1 MTINTLYNTK
11 EDIRDREQAL
21 FWFINNIWAQ
31 GAIISDNYDN
41 ESYVAWTI
49 LKKEK
54 IPEYLQTLPTPE
66 NSTPEARKFYRKVTG
81 VIHTEDEL
89 LQTLHNSKKTD
100 QLIRLLT
107 IQKVELLF
115 CLLSEEEQKDW
126 LTSY

>member
-31 GAIISDNYDN
+31 GAIISDDYDN
-41 ESYVAWTI
+41 ETYVAWTI
-49 LKKEK
+49 LKKEE
-54 IPEYLQTLPTPE
+54 IPEHLQTMPTPE
-66 NSTPEARKFYRKVTG
+66 NSTPEARKFYRKVTA

-89 LQTLHNSKKTD
+89 LKILNNATTTD
-100 QLIRLLT
+100 KLIRLLS
-107 IQKVELLF
+107 IQHIEHLF

>member
-1 MTINTLYNTK
+1 M
-11 EDIRDREQAL
+11 
-21 FWFINNIWAQ
+21 
-31 GAIISDNYDN
+31 
-41 ESYVAWTI
+41 
-49 LKKEK
+49 EK
-54 IPEYLQTLPTPE
+54 ITEYLQTLPTPE
-66 NSTPEARKFYRKVTG
+66 NSTPEARTFYRKVTG
-81 VIHTEDEL
+81 IIHTEDEL